1 VRHNKGGKP
10 FQSKLAPYEAEVKG
24 LKADYSLF
32 SRTLPGSVAESCE
45 FWCASP
51 AVLVRTKATNGAHHS
66 IKWCAPKP
74 RLVRTK
80 HDLGA
85 LACLELPSQ
94 QRSSGEKT
102 AVFSQKDRVLFPKR
116 PCSFS
121 QKTAVFFHG
130 EDCRTT
136 WRCSR
141 AKTASVSR
149 R

>member
-1 VRHNKGGKP
+1 MPPKCLRGMVLRCRIMPSRP
-10 FQSKLAPYEAEVKG
+10 FCGRRLR
-24 LKADYSLF
+24 KADYSLF
-32 SRTLPGSVAESCE
+32 SRTLPGSVVESCE

-51 AVLVRTKATNGAHHS
+51 AVLVRTTASNGAHHS

-102 AVFSQKDRVLFPKR
+102 AVFYQKDRVHFPKR
-116 PCSFS
+116 PRSFFKMRLS
-121 QKTAVFFHG
+121 GQLLGWSLPIF
-130 EDCRTT
+130 
-136 WRCSR
+136 
-141 AKTASVSR
+141 
-149 R
+149 